1 MRPAGTSRGAGL
13 TAAALLFL
21 GALGPSTAV
30 GLGND
35 QALAVS
41 QAAIGK
47 HVGDITLIDST
58 GDRHRLHELLDRPVG
73 ISLIYTGCA
82 HSCSITTRYLDRVVT
97 TARKALDADSFR
109 MITIGFDFG
118 VDTPEAMA
126 NHARRHGVDDPHW
139 LFAVAEERSGLD
151 ALIDDLGFVHTPSAR
166 GFDHT
171 VQVSLLD
178 RDATVYRQVYG
189 ETFDAPQLVEPLK
202 DLVWRRPNESDTL
215 LGSIGKR
222 IRLFCTVYDA
232 RGDRYYFDYSMFMG
246 MLFGG
251 VFILGIGA
259 WTWREMLLKRRRR
272 A

>member
-1 MRPAGTSRGAGL
+1 MQSAATSRSAGL
-13 TAAALLFL
+13 KAAALLLF
-21 GALGPSTAV
+21 GALGTSTAV
-30 GLGND
+30 GFGDD

-41 QAAIGK
+41 QAAIGR
-47 HVGDITLIDST
+47 HVGDITLIDSS
-58 GDRHRLHELLDRPVG
+58 GERHRLHELLDRPVG

-82 HSCSITTRYLDRVVT
+82 HSCSITTRYLERVVT

-109 MITIGFDFG
+109 MLTIGFDYG
-118 VDTPEAMA
+118 VDTPQAMA

-139 LFAVAEERSGLD
+139 LFAVAADRAELE

-171 VQVSLLD
+171 VQLSLLD
-178 RDATVYRQVYG
+178 RDATLYRQVYG

-202 DLVWRRPNESDTL
+202 DLVWRRSEEGDTL

-251 VFILGIGA
+251 VFILGIGV
-259 WTWREMLLKRRRR
+259 WTWREMLLRRQRGR
-272 A
+272 